1 VNRSDFSKELWDMRS
16 PVTFVILNLLILVM
30 GAAAH
35 QPFFEGVDITAD
47 DPWLLEDPTISTA
60 IYAALDAPDDVDYY
74 SFNAT
79 RGQTVLL
86 SMLIPQIE
94 GQEDFAPRMALMGR
108 GLAPARP
115 PERIFKPDGAGTMML
130 EPPENATVFFEPF
143 TRTSYWTRQKELV
156 KIPAD
161 GRYLV
166 AVWDDSGSTG
176 RYVFVIGDREVPGGD
191 LAFPLKI
198 RGYWRPL
205 AEAGQ
210 NRSGN
215 VSGPVAQPG
224 TGAAAASICMV
235 FAFILLR
242 KVR

>member
-1 VNRSDFSKELWDMRS
+1 MRP
-16 PVTFVILNLLILVM
+16 PVLSAILMLLMLAV

-35 QPFFEGVDITAD
+35 QPFFEDVDITAD
-47 DPWLLEDPTISTA
+47 NPWFVEDPTISTA
-60 IYAALDAPDDVDYY
+60 IYAALDTPDDVDYY

-86 SMLIPQIE
+86 SILIPQID
-94 GQEDFAPRMALMGR
+94 GQENFTPRMALMGR
-108 GLAPARP
+108 GLPPARP
-115 PERIFKPDGAGTMML
+115 PERVYKPEGFGTVML
-130 EPPENATVFFEPF
+130 DPPKNATTFFEPF

-156 KIPAD
+156 RIPAD

-166 AVWDDSGSTG
+166 AVWDDSGRTG

-205 AEAGQ
+205 ADSGQ
-210 NRSGN
+210 NRSQNG
-215 VSGPVAQPG
+215 SAPMRQPG
-224 TGAAAASICMV
+224 QGAVAASICMAL
-235 FAFILLR
+235 AFLLR
-242 KVR
+242 RER

>member
-1 VNRSDFSKELWDMRS
+1 M
-16 PVTFVILNLLILVM
+16 LLMLVM

-35 QPFFEGVDITAD
+35 QPFFESVDITAN
-47 DPWLLEDPTISTA
+47 DPWVVEDPTISTA
-60 IYAALDAPDDVDYY
+60 IYATLDAPGDVDYY

-94 GQEDFAPRMALMGR
+94 GHENFTPRMALMGR
-108 GLAPARP
+108 SLAPARP
-115 PERIFKPDGAGTMML
+115 PEKVYKPEGFGTIIL
-130 EPPENATVFFEPF
+130 DPPRNATVFFEPF
-143 TRTSYWTRQKELV
+143 TRTTYWIRQKELV
-156 KIPAD
+156 RIPAD

-166 AVWDDSGSTG
+166 AVWDDSGRTG

-191 LAFPLKI
+191 LAYPLKI

-210 NRSGN
+210 NRSQN
-215 VSGPVAQPG
+215 VSAPLRQPG
-224 TGAAAASICMV
+224 AGAVVAMISMLL
-235 FAFILLR
+235 AFLLLR
-242 KVR
+242 REM

>member
-1 VNRSDFSKELWDMRS
+1 MMLFMV
-16 PVTFVILNLLILVM
+16 
-30 GAAAH
+30 AAAH
-35 QPFFEGVDITAD
+35 QPFFEDVDITAD
-47 DPWLLEDPTISTA
+47 DPWFVEDPTISTA

-86 SMLIPQIE
+86 SILIPQIE
-94 GQEDFAPRMALMGR
+94 GQEGFAPRMALMGR
-108 GLAPARP
+108 GLPPARP
-115 PERIFKPDGAGTMML
+115 PERVFKPEGYGTVML

-143 TRTSYWTRQKELV
+143 TRTSYWIRQKELV
-156 KIPAD
+156 RIPAD

-210 NRSGN
+210 NMSRN
-215 VSGPVAQPG
+215 ASGPVAQPG
-224 TGAAAASICMV
+224 AGAAAASICMV
-235 FAFILLR
+235 LAFLLLR
-242 KVR
+242 RGR